1 MCGSGMGCG
10 GERGWG
16 WGGWGVGGLRRRY
29 NARKSPQNTETGM
42 SMEQLL
48 KESQPGQE
56 SVSVDSVCQDHPSL
70 KRGRGKKGREGNR
83 KEVNNWMGKELS
95 LIHI

>member
-10 GERGWG
+10 GESG
-16 WGGWGVGGLRRRY
+16 WGGGWGGGRGGAGGGGALRRRC
-29 NARKSPQNTETGM
+29 NARKSPQNSETGM

-70 KRGRGKKGREGNR
+70 KRERGGKKDGREIER
-83 KEVNNWMGKELS
+83 K
-95 LIHI
+95 